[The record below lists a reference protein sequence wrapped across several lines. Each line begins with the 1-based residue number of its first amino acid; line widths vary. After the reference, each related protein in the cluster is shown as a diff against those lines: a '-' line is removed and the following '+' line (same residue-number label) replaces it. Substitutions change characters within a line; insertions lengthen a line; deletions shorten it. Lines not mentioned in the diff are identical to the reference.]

1 MINVR
6 NPWGGGQEWS
16 GAWHDDDENWAK
28 ISDDEKKAMGHSDAE
43 DGYVWEQQQEQKQR
57 AKLTGYLEAHTPVL
71 STFVRTG
78 RGCALV
84 VFDRLGS

>member
-28 ISDDEKKAMGHSDAE
+28 VPDDEKKAMGHSDAD
-43 DGYVWEQQQEQKQR
+43 DGYV
-57 AKLTGYLEAHTPVL
+57 
-71 STFVRTG
+71 
-78 RGCALV
+78 
-84 VFDRLGS
+84 LGAATVA